1 VGGFAS
7 AAGAVPSQQL
17 DVVQPQPVLTASQ
30 VVAPPLSAQVLER
43 VLARVVERALMQALE
58 QVLERTEATLPTWRL
73 LRQRSRPT
81 PYR

>member
-1 VGGFAS
+1 
-7 AAGAVPSQQL
+7 
-17 DVVQPQPVLTASQ
+17 